1 MILRSRIALLF
12 ALLAGASALAS
23 AQGGLAMAPAIFD
36 LKFQPGKPV
45 EFDITIVNETERAV
59 QMQGTI
65 QDWWYNDKNER
76 VFGAPGTYP
85 RSASNWIEFVP
96 RQFEVTPKN
105 SRKVHVVVTPP
116 PEASNGGHYA
126 VIFIESRPQLVQP
139 ATAEHRALFA
149 NVRLGALV
157 MLTQEKTEDYQ
168 IEVTEAKLT
177 PPGEARNLRLDFVL
191 ANRSNTHILPMAKLG
206 VIDANHKLLGRAE
219 ADVRRFLPEQR
230 DTMTVARPQ
239 ALPKGDYTAVLTFV
253 YGDNRLYTQEFPFRV
268 P

>member
-1 MILRSRIALLF
+1 MSTFFRTLVLALL
-12 ALLAGASALAS
+12 LAAAAFPAF
-23 AQGGLAMAPAIFD
+23 AQGGLAMAPAVFD

-45 EFDITIVNETERAV
+45 EFDITVVNETERAV

-76 VFGAPGTYP
+76 VFGPPGTYP
-85 RSASNWIEFVP
+85 HSAANWIEFVP
-96 RQFEVTPKN
+96 RQFEVTPKS

-116 PEASNGGHYA
+116 PAGTPGGHYA
-126 VIFIESRPQLVQP
+126 VLFIESRPQLVQP
-139 ATAEHRALFA
+139 ATPEHKALFA
-149 NVRLGALV
+149 NVRLGALL

-168 IEVTEAKLT
+168 VEVSDARLT
-177 PPGEARNLRLDFVL
+177 LPGQARNLRLDFVL

-206 VIDANHKLLGRAE
+206 VLDASHKLLGRAE

-230 DTMTVARPQ
+230 DSVTIAWPQ
-239 ALPKGDYTAVLTFV
+239 ALPPGEYTAVLTIV
-253 YGDNRLYTQEFPFRV
+253 YGDNKLYTQEFPFRV